1 MLQSDEASLP
11 DKHRTNKLQHDP
23 LNELKTTTLEY
34 QYDTSLA
41 NLNNKLNIMRMC

>member
-34 QYDTSLA
+34 HYYTSVA
-41 NLNNKLNIMRMC
+41 NLNNKLNIIN